1 MYDQQKFN
9 LNFKSSNT
17 EEYNNPFNLVE
28 LKEAINKSHDT
39 ATGPDEV
46 HYQMLKHLPSKSLQ
60 ALLDIFND
68 IWETGKFP
76 ESWELSTIIPVPKPG
91 KDHTEPTNYR
101 SIALTSCLFKT
112 LERMINTPLVW
123 YLESNNLISPV
134 QSGFRTERST
144 NDNLIRLE
152 TFIRDAFI
160 KKEHVVAVFFDLEKA
175 YDTTWRYGIL
185 RDLHELGLK
194 GRLPVFI
201 KSFLADRRMQVRV
214 GSTLSNQ
221 FEQAQVVPQGSI
233 LSTTLFNIKINNIV
247 NCLDPK
253 TEGSLYVDDFCI
265 CYRSKSMRTV
275 ERHLQQCLNKIE
287 NWALYNGFK
296 FSKSKTQCV
305 HFCQLRKLH
314 DNPQLY
320 LYGSLIPVVD
330 EAKFGVIFD
339 RKRSFIPHIK
349 YLKAK
354 CLKALNLLKVLS
366 HTSWGAD
373 RTFLLHFYRSL
384 IRSKLDY
391 VAIVYGS
398 ARKSYL
404 AMLDTVHNQGLRLA
418 LGAFRTSP
426 VESLYVEV
434 DEPSL
439 YLRREK
445 LALQY
450 AIRLAANPS
459 NPAYKITFPPHISE
473 DIVNLY
479 ENKPNVIKSFGLRI
493 QPLLTSAKINPN
505 TIEEHTVP
513 EIPSWCIRK
522 PSVVFSLHS
531 GKKTETNPDLLKQD
545 FHELLLNYADYQ
557 HIYTDG
563 SKDKERVGCA
573 VLRENDHQTMRIPDG
588 SSIFTAEAKA
598 IDLALDLVDNCNSHD
613 KFIIFSDSFSVL
625 QALNHTSSKNPQIQ
639 NILQKHHTIS
649 KYKTIVYCWIPSH
662 IGIRNNERVDKKAK
676 ESLNLEQTVF
686 KIPFNNYKPF
696 INRYIF
702 DKWQTSWNETPFNK
716 LKEIKPVI
724 KESKSVISN
733 IRREEVVLTRLRIG
747 HTRITHSWLLNRDE
761 QSNCTGCDVPFTV
774 KHFLLDCFDFHQAR
788 RSFFQVNNLH
798 DLFKDVSIENIIAF
812 LKEIKLFNKI

>member
-1 MYDQQKFN
+1 MKR
-9 LNFKSSNT
+9 NFLVLFLT
-17 EEYNNPFNLVE
+17 ENF
-28 LKEAINKSHDT
+28 
-39 ATGPDEV
+39 
-46 HYQMLKHLPSKSLQ
+46 
-60 ALLDIFND
+60 
-68 IWETGKFP
+68 
-76 ESWELSTIIPVPKPG
+76 
-91 KDHTEPTNYR
+91 
-101 SIALTSCLFKT
+101 
-112 LERMINTPLVW
+112 
-123 YLESNNLISPV
+123 
-134 QSGFRTERST
+134 
-144 NDNLIRLE
+144 
-152 TFIRDAFI
+152 
-160 KKEHVVAVFFDLEKA
+160 
-175 YDTTWRYGIL
+175 
-185 RDLHELGLK
+185 
-194 GRLPVFI
+194 
-201 KSFLADRRMQVRV
+201 
-214 GSTLSNQ
+214 
-221 FEQAQVVPQGSI
+221 
-233 LSTTLFNIKINNIV
+233 
-247 NCLDPK
+247 
-253 TEGSLYVDDFCI
+253 
-265 CYRSKSMRTV
+265 
-275 ERHLQQCLNKIE
+275 
-287 NWALYNGFK
+287 
-296 FSKSKTQCV
+296 
-305 HFCQLRKLH
+305 
-314 DNPQLY
+314 
-320 LYGSLIPVVD
+320 
-330 EAKFGVIFD
+330 
-339 RKRSFIPHIK
+339 SFIPHIK

-373 RTFLLHFYRSL
+373 RSILLHLYRSL

-391 VAIVYGS
+391 GAIVYGS

-404 AMLDTVHNQGLRLA
+404 AMLDTVHLEGLRMA
-418 LGAFRTSP
+418 LEAFRTSP
-426 VESLYVEV
+426 IENLYVEA

-479 ENKPNVIKSFGLRI
+479 ENKPNVVKSFGLRI

-505 TIEEHTVP
+505 TIEENSVP

-522 PSVVFSLHS
+522 PSIVFSLHS
-531 GKKTETNPDLLKQD
+531 GKKSETNPDLLKQD
-545 FHELLLNYADYQ
+545 FHELQLYYADYQ

-598 IDLALDLVDNCNSHD
+598 IDLALDLVDICNSCD

-625 QALNHTSSKNPQIQ
+625 QALNHTSSKNTQIQ

-649 KYKTIVYCWIPSH
+649 KYKTIVYCCIPSH

-686 KIPFNNYKPF
+686 KIPFNNFKPF

-702 DKWQTSWNETPFNK
+702 DKWQTSLNETPFNK

-724 KESKSVISN
+724 KESKTVISN

-761 QSNCTGCDVPFTV
+761 QHICTGCDVPFTV
-774 KHFLLDCFDFHQAR
+774 KHFLLECFDFQQTR
-788 RSFFQVNNLH
+788 RSYFRVNNLD
-798 DLFKDVSIENIIAF
+798 DLFKDVPIENIIAF
-812 LKEIKLFNKI
+812 LKEIRLFNKI

>member
-1 MYDQQKFN
+1 
-9 LNFKSSNT
+9 
-17 EEYNNPFNLVE
+17 
-28 LKEAINKSHDT
+28 
-39 ATGPDEV
+39 
-46 HYQMLKHLPSKSLQ
+46 
-60 ALLDIFND
+60 
-68 IWETGKFP
+68 
-76 ESWELSTIIPVPKPG
+76 
-91 KDHTEPTNYR
+91 
-101 SIALTSCLFKT
+101 
-112 LERMINTPLVW
+112 
-123 YLESNNLISPV
+123 
-134 QSGFRTERST
+134 
-144 NDNLIRLE
+144 
-152 TFIRDAFI
+152 
-160 KKEHVVAVFFDLEKA
+160 
-175 YDTTWRYGIL
+175 
-185 RDLHELGLK
+185 
-194 GRLPVFI
+194 
-201 KSFLADRRMQVRV
+201 
-214 GSTLSNQ
+214 
-221 FEQAQVVPQGSI
+221 
-233 LSTTLFNIKINNIV
+233 
-247 NCLDPK
+247 
-253 TEGSLYVDDFCI
+253 
-265 CYRSKSMRTV
+265 MRTI
-275 ERHLQQCLNKIE
+275 ERHLQQYLNKIE

-330 EAKFGVIFD
+330 EVKFLGVIFD
-339 RKRSFIPHIK
+339 RKLSFIPHIK
-349 YLKAK
+349 YVKAK

-373 RTFLLHFYRSL
+373 RTVLLHLYRSL

-391 VAIVYGS
+391 GAIVYGS
-398 ARKSYL
+398 ARKSCL
-404 AMLDTVHNQGLRLA
+404 ATLDTVHHQGLRLA

-426 VESLYVEV
+426 VERLYVEA

-473 DIVNLY
+473 AIVNLY

-493 QPLLTSAKINPN
+493 QPLLISAMINPN
-505 TIEEHTVP
+505 TIEEHSVP

-531 GKKTETNPDLLKQD
+531 GKKSETNPDLLKQD
-545 FHELLLNYADYQ
+545 FPELQLNYADYQ

-573 VLRENDHQTMRIPDG
+573 VLRENDHQTMRIPDC

-598 IDLALDLVDNCNSHD
+598 TDLALNLVDNCNTHD

-625 QALNHTSSKNPQIQ
+625 QALNHTSSKTPQIQ
-639 NILQKHHTIS
+639 NVLQKHHTIS

-686 KIPFNNYKPF
+686 KIHFNNFKPS

-702 DKWQTSWNETPFNK
+702 DKWQTSLNETSFNK

-724 KESKSVISN
+724 KESKSVISD

-761 QSNCTGCDVPFTV
+761 QPNCTGCDVPFTV

-788 RSFFQVNNLH
+788 RSFFQANNLH
-798 DLFKDVSIENIIAF
+798 DLFKDVPIENIIAF